1 MSAIILDGKEVAKKV
16 RAQVRREARVFAE
29 QTGHTPCLAVI
40 IVGEDPASQIYV
52 KNKKLACEKCGFL
65 SREYALPE
73 STTQEELIT
82 LIQSLNQDSEVNGI
96 LVQQPLPR
104 HMNVS
109 QINEVIDP
117 DKDVDAFHPVNT
129 GKIMIGDEDL
139 LPCTP
144 AGIIEILDAYNI
156 PIEGRECVVVGRSN
170 LVGKPAAM
178 LMLGRNAT
186 VTICHSRTKD
196 LAEVTRRAD
205 ILIVAIGRDRM
216 IKKDMVKPG
225 AVVIDVGINRTDDG
239 IFGDVDY
246 EPISEIASY
255 ITPVPG
261 GVGRM
266 TIAML
271 MKNTLT
277 AAKIQAKKQHQQ

>member
-1 MSAIILDGKEVAKKV
+1 MGAQILDGKEVAKKV
-16 RAQVRREARVFAE
+16 RAQVRREAKIFTE
-29 QTGHTPCLAVI
+29 QTGQTPCLAVI

-73 STTQEELIT
+73 TTTQQELIDLIRT
-82 LIQSLNQDSEVNGI
+82 LNSDAQVNGI
-96 LVQQPLPR
+96 LVQQPLPK

-129 GKIMIGDEDL
+129 GKIMIGNAQL

-144 AGIIEILDAYNI
+144 AGILEMLDAYEI

-170 LVGKPAAM
+170 LVGKPVAM
-178 LMLGRNAT
+178 LMLSRNAT
-186 VTICHSRTKD
+186 VTLCHSRTRD
-196 LAEVTRRAD
+196 LAEITRRAD
-205 ILIVAIGRDRM
+205 ILIVAIGRARM
-216 IKKDMVKPG
+216 ITADMIKPG
-225 AVVIDVGINRTDDG
+225 AVVVDVGVNRTEAG
-239 IFGDVDY
+239 IFGDVDFV
-246 EPISEIASY
+246 PASEKASY

-271 MKNTLT
+271 MRNTLA
-277 AAKIQAKKQHQQ
+277 AAKIQAQKNKKE